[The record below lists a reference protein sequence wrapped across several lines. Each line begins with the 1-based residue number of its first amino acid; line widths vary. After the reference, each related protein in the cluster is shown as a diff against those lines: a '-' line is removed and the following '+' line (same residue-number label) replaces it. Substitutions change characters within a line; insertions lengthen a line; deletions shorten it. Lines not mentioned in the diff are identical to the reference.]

1 MNAGHDNKPA
11 ANDRGAARA
20 IARRTVA
27 KWVAL
32 GSVLALVLSASLT
45 VLGAPGWVTV
55 WSVAA
60 LAVLTVPYVISC
72 PVLAGMKAALSK
84 LEPIREDDWRSC
96 LDEVE
101 ADAGELGEL
110 GFEQV
115 DGFCLPT
122 MPESVVLLFAH
133 GVEPVTAA
141 LYVFRAG
148 RTIEIN
154 TVFSRNVQL
163 ATTNSKHGGLPLVP
177 MGWLRQAFPETGI
190 SELMAEHGRAAK
202 FVQSQGLTPIR
213 VAPSDLRD
221 RFVADG
227 HHAIAHVEKS
237 WFWPLKA
244 LYGSV
249 FGVGQKYR
257 KRIEDQYS
265 RGAVRLP

>member
-1 MNAGHDNKPA
+1 MNVGHDNEPA
-11 ANDRGAARA
+11 TSQRDAVRA
-20 IARRTVA
+20 IARRTLA
-27 KWVAL
+27 KWVAIGFL
-32 GSVLALVLSASLT
+32 LALVLSASLT

-60 LAVLTVPYVISC
+60 LGACTIPYVVSC
-72 PVLAGMKAALSK
+72 PVLAAMKAALSK

-101 ADAGELGEL
+101 ADAAELGEL
-110 GFEQV
+110 GFERM

-122 MPESVVLLFAH
+122 LPESVVLLFAH

-154 TVFSRNVQL
+154 TIFTRGVQL
-163 ATTNSKHGGLPLVP
+163 ATTNSRHGGLPMVP
-177 MGWLRQAFPETGI
+177 MGWLRQIFPGKAMR
-190 SELMAEHGRAAK
+190 ELMAEHVRAVK
-202 FVQSQGLTPIR
+202 FVQSQGLTPVRI
-213 VAPSDLRD
+213 APSDLRE

-227 HHAIAHVEKS
+227 RQAITHVEKS

-244 LYGSV
+244 FYGH
-249 FGVGQKYR
+249 FLGVGQKCR
-257 KRIEDQYS
+257 RRIEDQHAL
-265 RGAVRLP
+265 GVVRL

>member
-1 MNAGHDNKPA
+1 MNAEHDNEPA
-11 ANDRGAARA
+11 ANHRGAVRA

-27 KWVAL
+27 KWVAI
-32 GSVLALVLSASLT
+32 GFALALVLSASLT

-60 LAVLTVPYVISC
+60 LGVFTIPYVISC

-101 ADAGELGEL
+101 ADAAELGEL

-122 MPESVVLLFAH
+122 MPESLVLLFAH
-133 GVEPVTAA
+133 GVEPVAAA
-141 LYVFRAG
+141 LYVFKAG
-148 RTIEIN
+148 HTIEIN
-154 TVFSRNVQL
+154 TVFTRDVQL
-163 ATTNSKHGGLPLVP
+163 ATTNSRHVGLPLVP
-177 MGWLRQAFPETGI
+177 EGWLRQAFLGTGI
-190 SELMAEHGRAAK
+190 RQLMAEHGRAVK
-202 FVQSQGLTPIR
+202 FVQSQGLTPVR
-213 VAPSDLRD
+213 VGPSDLRD
-221 RFVADG
+221 GLVAGG
-227 HHAIAHVEKS
+227 HRAIAHVEKS

-244 LYGSV
+244 FYGQF

-257 KRIEDQYS
+257 RRIEDQHS
-265 RGAVRLP
+265 LGVVRL